1 MNLIEKIVYKSKQ
14 LFNGY
19 VLRNPD
25 DLLALDY
32 IREDKKHD
40 FRHRYNLVP
49 GDIVFDLGAYEG
61 SWCDDMLSMYPEVE
75 MHLFELFPKY
85 AKGLIERYSSYNNV
99 IVNDYGLSSS
109 NAEVKITED
118 GLSTSAISHKVS
130 SKIHVGKIK
139 VFDDYMI
146 SKSIS
151 NIKLLKMNI
160 EGGEYDL
167 LEHLVGTSWIG
178 QIEDIQ
184 IQFHNYGQEFVQ
196 RRDAI
201 RENLS
206 KTHYLTYDYAWT
218 FENWRLIK
226 DAQ

>member
-40 FRHRYNLVP
+40 FRHRYNLIP

-61 SWCDDMLSMYPEVE
+61 SWCDDMLSMYPEIE
-75 MHLFELFPKY
+75 IHLFELFPEY

-109 NAEVKITED
+109 NAEVKVTED
-118 GLSTSAISHKVS
+118 GLSTSAISHKTG

-139 VFDDYMI
+139 FFDDYMT

-167 LEHLVGTSWIG
+167 LEHLVGTSWID
-178 QIEDIQ
+178 QIENIQ

-218 FENWRLIK
+218 FENWRLIE